1 MLFLYLSKN
10 ESFAL
15 YSLLGFNLKENIEN
29 ANNKLRNLIYKPVN
43 LLGHAL

>member
-15 YSLLGFNLKENIEN
+15 YSLFNLKENIEN